1 MALNIGDFVMKGIDD
16 AATKDTTSLLSLP
29 TTHASNAPTTTPV
42 DTYYTG
48 QLLGNSEW
56 QLFTS
61 KTERPFVPVSWASP
75 MPEVEK
81 CWSDIVTWRN
91 SSISWWNKYVASTKF
106 SRTVLTTQ
114 TIVWAVTETAIETTI
129 YPTSVSAYTL
139 CDGSPRVDLRPHTRT
154 ITSNVTKS
162 QTLVVPKE
170 FAFPEAQ
177 PCIPDPRTCRLWYY
191 ESNLNVTNEDEL
203 LQQCG
208 RPTGLYEPCLVAGGP
223 VQLIYWPEGNG
234 ESNICP
240 NNASMSWHHPSH
252 VRNTSTTALPDTI
265 TALGHTFISGSV
277 YLSFRTLYAS
287 YDGFWDRVGPT
298 FKDTIIPVPSSAM
311 STHCGGFTEAHGP
324 GTALNYA
331 DLNRPVAASAYN
343 CQARCDNWR
352 FVSHDNRSASA
363 PECQTIWNDIN
374 PNIAIPTL
382 VRDLVPEWAHCEMSG
397 FRIPNFWHD
406 PPVALTMEASIAV
419 PTLHAEPTQ
428 EPASPSSA
436 LVSTAPVETGLTT
449 GSTTGKLE
457 TSTEAQS
464 PKTSTGSG
472 WTSKVD
478 PSDDPQPPQTSTNVE
493 STSPGQESGPF
504 VTVIPIQD
512 PTTSSAVATSLEV
525 SNTIGPNTDVPDP
538 TKAVKP
544 PPLISSDVPLQP
556 TADTTLFSYLPEP
569 SPLNALSVLQ
579 SALSALSETV
589 QPHATTTTA
598 TTHDG
603 VGTSESVISYSDSS
617 LPGATSYKP
626 AKSTYAETSQ
636 TSPEAESTA
645 NSGAAVTAST
655 TASEK
660 PHATSIEDSAVSS
673 LSTQDSGTAT
683 QTTDVSMKAPST
695 AESSTEVALPSVVV
709 ALPSVVQSYAPHL
722 PTLVAGDLTV
732 TASQLSGSTGVIV
745 LGSHTFQP
753 DDPVATISGH
763 IISALSSGL
772 VLMSS
777 DSTFTFTEVLADS
790 SRSLVPLVAGSLTV
804 TAEVAEGPSGA
815 ISVGGTTL
823 AKDGDYATLEDGQTL
838 RFNPSGIEVVG
849 SNSTVLM
856 SSMAETTASSVTSST
871 SGSSPTTGYST
882 ETSAPSES
890 SGEKI
895 SSGLLG
901 KLYVCAM
908 MLSAAFVMC

>member
-1 MALNIGDFVMKGIDD
+1 MQGIDD
-16 AATKDTTSLLSLP
+16 AATKDTISLHSP
-29 TTHASNAPTTTPV
+29 STTHASNIPTTAPV

-48 QLLGNSEW
+48 QLLGNSDW

-81 CWSDIVTWRN
+81 CWSDIATWRS

-139 CDGSPRVDLRPHTRT
+139 CDGSPRVNIRPQTST

-162 QTLVVPKE
+162 RTLVVPKE

-177 PCIPDPRTCRLWYY
+177 PCIPDQRTCRLWYY

-240 NNASMSWHHPSH
+240 NNASMSWRHPSN

-265 TALGHTFISGSV
+265 TALGHTFTSGSV

-298 FKDTIIPVPSSAM
+298 FKDTIIPVPSSVM

-331 DLNRPVAASAYN
+331 DLNWPVAASAYN

-363 PECQTIWNDIN
+363 PECQTIWNDVN

-406 PPVALTMEASIAV
+406 PPVALTMKASIAV
-419 PTLHAEPTQ
+419 PTLHAVPTQ

-436 LVSTAPVETGLTT
+436 LVSTAPVETGLTA
-449 GSTTGKLE
+449 GSTTGNLE
-457 TSTEAQS
+457 TGTEAQS
-464 PKTSTGSG
+464 PKTSTGSD

-478 PSDDPQPPQTSTNVE
+478 PSDDPRLPQTSTNAE
-493 STSPGQESGPF
+493 STSPEQESGPV
-504 VTVIPIQD
+504 VTVVPIQD
-512 PTTSSAVATSLEV
+512 PITGSVVATSLEV
-525 SNTIGPNTDVPDP
+525 SNTISPDTDVPDS
-538 TKAVKP
+538 TKLVNP
-544 PPLISSDVPLQP
+544 PPMVSSDVSLQP
-556 TADTTLFSYLPEP
+556 SADTTLFSYQPEP
-569 SPLNALSVLQ
+569 SSSLNALSVLQ
-579 SALSALSETV
+579 SALSALSETA
-589 QPHATTTTA
+589 QSHGTTA
-598 TTHDG
+598 TTNTHDG
-603 VGTSESVISYSDSS
+603 VGTSESVINNSDSS
-617 LPGATSYKP
+617 LPGATSDQT
-626 AKSTYAETSQ
+626 ATSTYGETSRPL
-636 TSPEAESTA
+636 PEAGLTA
-645 NSGAAVTAST
+645 NTEAVVTVST
-655 TASEK
+655 VASEE
-660 PHATSIEDSAVSS
+660 PDTTSIEGLAISS
-673 LSTQDSGTAT
+673 LTTQDSAIAT
-683 QTTDVSMKAPST
+683 QTTDASIKAPST
-695 AESSTEVALPSVVV
+695 AETSTEVALPSVVL
-709 ALPSVVQSYAPHL
+709 ALPSVLQSNPPHL
-722 PTLVAGDLTV
+722 STLIAGDLTI
-732 TASQLSGSTGVIV
+732 TASQLSGSTGSIV
-745 LGSHTFQP
+745 LGSHTLRP
-753 DDPVATISGH
+753 DDPVATISGQV
-763 IISALSSGL
+763 ISALSSGL
-772 VLMSS
+772 VLISP
-777 DSTFTFTEVLADS
+777 DSTFTFTEVPTDS

-804 TAEVAEGPSGA
+804 TAEVAEGSSGA

-823 AKDGDYATLEDGQTL
+823 AKDGDYATLENGHTL
-838 RFNPSGIEVVG
+838 RFNPSGIEIVG
-849 SNSTVLM
+849 PNSTVLM
-856 SSMAETTASSVTSST
+856 SSVVDTTASSATSST
-871 SGSSPTTGYST
+871 TGSSSTTGYAT
-882 ETSAPSES
+882 ETSALAES
-890 SGEKI
+890 SGERI
-895 SSGLLG
+895 SSCLLG
-901 KLYVCAM
+901 KLCVCTM
-908 MLSAAFVMC
+908 MLIAVFVMC